1 MLRLTAL
8 ALLLG
13 GCATTAL
20 PDTARVLVYTNANG
34 YVHASIPDGVAA
46 LTELGTS
53 YGFTVEATDDSLAFT
68 PERLATYAAVVF
80 LSTSGDVLGPAQE
93 AAFEAYVEGGGGYV
107 GVHAASDTEY
117 EWSGYGQIV
126 GAYFDNH
133 PAIQEAS
140 LDVVDADHP
149 ATRDLPARW
158 TRTDEWYSFRAAP
171 TGVDV
176 LLRLDEST
184 YEGGTMGDDH
194 PIAWTHAVGDGRAVY
209 TALGH
214 TAESYAEAAFRA
226 HLAGAV
232 CWAAALSCGR

>member
-8 ALLLG
+8 ALLLS
-13 GCATTAL
+13 GCTTTAP
-20 PDTARVLVYTNANG
+20 PDMARVLVYTNANG

-46 LTELGTS
+46 LRELGAER
-53 YGFTVEATDDSLAFT
+53 GFEVQATDDSLAFT
-68 PERLATYAAVVF
+68 PDRLATYAAVVF

-93 AAFEAYVEGGGGYV
+93 AAFEAYINGGGGYV

-117 EWSGYGQIV
+117 EWPGYGQIV

-140 LDVVDADHP
+140 VDVVDADHP
-149 ATRDLPARW
+149 ATRGLPARW

-184 YEGGTMGDDH
+184 YAGGTMGSDH
-194 PIAWTHAVGDGRAVY
+194 PIAWAHAVGDGRAVY

-214 TAESYAEAAFRA
+214 TAESYAEAAFRD